1 MSNIRLVLHIQG
13 ICGATLR
20 PKGKKRIKW
29 SHEDFNGRQKSGWS
43 SLRILEEIP
52 ASKTI
57 KMSQEAY
64 EQFTQ
69 GERPEWY
76 YRKGWKSLK
85 PEERLKIHLDRICQ
99 AEGGTDYTYSI
110 LNEENE

>member
-13 ICGATLR
+13 IRGAILR
-20 PKGKKRIKW
+20 PAGKRRVKQIIAGKKGVHVKW
-29 SHEDFNGRQKSGWS
+29 ISEQVRT
-43 SLRILEEIP
+43 EVP

-64 EQFTQ
+64 EWFTQ

-76 YRKGWKSLK
+76 YKKGWKSLK
-85 PEERLKIHLDRICQ
+85 PEEKLKIHLDRICQ

>member
-13 ICGATLR
+13 IRGAILR
-20 PKGKKRIKW
+20 PAGKRRVRQITVGRKGTRIKW
-29 SHEDFNGRQKSGWS
+29 IS
-43 SLRILEEIP
+43 EIIKQEVP

-64 EQFTQ
+64 EWFTQ

-76 YRKGWKSLK
+76 YKKGWKSMK